1 MKLAGKKYKSSGS
14 TSAGIGHWFKKRF
27 FFSGG
32 FSVVVEGTSKKDGE
46 KYAVKIIEKSLIQ
59 DDIKLL
65 RREIEI
71 MKKVAHASIL
81 KLHEIYEDEDKVY
94 IVMELY
100 VFLAYLFVWEG
111 SFGLTVFFWM

>member
-1 MKLAGKKYKSSGS
+1 MKLAGKHKSSS
-14 TSAGIGHWFKKRF
+14 YRTPSNQLADLKT

-71 MKKVAHASIL
+71 MKKVSHPSIL

-100 VFLAYLFVWEG
+100 VFSAILFVEA
-111 SFGLTVFFWM
+111 SRLD